1 MDDEDRR
8 AFDNLILLCLPH
20 AEEIDLRMLVG
31 RYPVETLRQWK
42 IVQLQAA
49 PSDPVVIPEDVLER
63 AVVLSMDFRGATID
77 LGGKAASAPGAG
89 GSGGGAIGPGA
100 RGGDGGHGGNHYV
113 YTFDADQL
121 PDKVEIEFGMP
132 GRGGIDGLPG
142 EAAGHMLFGGLTM
155 LAAAARRIRTSQRR
169 SPRPSRPRSR
179 RLFWP
184 TTSRLQV
191 SAISAALA
199 GEPTTLM
206 SFPDPFVPDCTSW
219 ST

>member
-142 EAAGHMLFGGLTM
+142 EAAGHMLSADLPCWRRPQDAFGLPRGAHRGRHDLDPVGCSGQ
-155 LAAAARRIRTSQRR
+155 LRRDCRSQLSQQRW
-169 SPRPSRPRSR
+169 
-179 RLFWP
+179 LGN
-184 TTSRLQV
+184 LQR
-191 SAISAALA
+191 
-199 GEPTTLM
+199 
-206 SFPDPFVPDCTSW
+206 
-219 ST
+219 